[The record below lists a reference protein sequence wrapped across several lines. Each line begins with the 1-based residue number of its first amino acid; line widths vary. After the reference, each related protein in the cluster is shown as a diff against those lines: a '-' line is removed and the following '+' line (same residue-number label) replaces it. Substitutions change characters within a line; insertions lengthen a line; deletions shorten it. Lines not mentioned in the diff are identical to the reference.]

1 MPGPVRKGI
10 LNDCYF
16 PMKFISKGEKA
27 SRFIIILNRKV
38 GQNHQVGAV
47 EVKPKWKQKF
57 LGMVSDQK
65 WRVDNDIYMW
75 VIYWEKH
82 KIKLEPL
89 TFKQGIRNLLIS
101 KQKSSKPL
109 VKPHGLNRREVPWI
123 IHPQLPPVKTART
136 EDVRGRGRPESARR
150 SLFRLLASK

>member
-123 IHPQLPPVKTART
+123 ITPSTSTSKDSQDGRCQGPGQTRECMPVT
-136 EDVRGRGRPESARR
+136 
-150 SLFRLLASK
+150 F